1 MSEIKYQYAYI
12 EGDRDKIISINDITN
27 DNRKQ
32 YKFRCIGCGQ
42 ELLPRAVDSI
52 YRKPHFYHKELI
64 NCSGETY
71 LHKLAKR
78 VIKNKFDTE
87 PTFFIKYDV
96 VRDCNNNECI
106 YRNFLCRNEF
116 ATHRIDLKMYYD
128 TCTEEASI
136 NGFVADLLLTDSKN
150 PQREPILI
158 EVCVTHPCDEYKI
171 QSGLRIIEIK
181 IREEQDIRDL
191 LIRKDIYEC
200 NPWSK
205 KENYVKFINFK
216 IEFSSQRHTKIQ
228 RYVYIPENSPYGYL
242 TEVECNNAKY
252 KLRTDSVIEL
262 NVVNKQGNILCDLR
276 DMLLWMSK
284 HKGMRRCNLCKFYYS
299 TQYEQSPICRLSKKY
314 GKPAHPSMDEAERCR
329 SYQESYSGFFN
340 PDRFFIEEVVL
351 PPLSNKPEYKVIL
364 AASRSFNDYD
374 LFREKTLNYLSE
386 KIKNNSLVVIGASSK
401 SNMLIA
407 RLSEDMMFVKEPFE
421 TEWDKYGQ
429 YKRKALDEANDKM
442 TSLADALIAF
452 WDGKSGGIKNLIDH
466 AKQKG
471 IKIAVVEYSKSK

>member
-12 EGDRDKIISINDITN
+12 EGDRDKIVSINDITN
-27 DNRKQ
+27 DNRRQ
-32 YKFRCIGCGQ
+32 YKFRCIGCGH
-42 ELLPRAVDSI
+42 ELLPRAVDSE
-52 YRKPHFYHKELI
+52 YRKPHFYHKEVI

-87 PTFFIKYDV
+87 PTFLVEYDV
-96 VRDCNNNECI
+96 VRDCINNECK
-106 YRNFLCRNEF
+106 YRNFLCRKESDPY
-116 ATHRIDLKMYYD
+116 RIDLKKYYD

-136 NGFVADLLLTDSKN
+136 NDFVADLLLTDSNN

-171 QSGLRIIEIK
+171 KSKLRIIEIK

-191 LIRKDIYEC
+191 LGRKEICEC
-200 NPWSK
+200 KTWSK
-205 KENYVKFINFK
+205 KGNYVKFINFK
-216 IEFSSQRHTKIQ
+216 IEFSFQRHTKIQ

-329 SYQESYSGFFN
+329 SYQESNSGFFN
-340 PDRFFIEEVVL
+340 PDRVFIEEVVL

-364 AASRSFNDYD
+364 AASRSFNNYD
-374 LFREKTLNYLSE
+374 LFKE
-386 KIKNNSLVVIGASSK
+386 KIKYYLSDKIKYNSLVVIGASNQ
-401 SNMLIA
+401 SNLLIA
-407 RLSEDMMFVKEPFE
+407 KLSEDIMFVKEPFE

-429 YKRKALDEANDKM
+429 DKRKAIDEANDKM
-442 TSLADALIAF
+442 TSLADALIVF
-452 WDGKSGGIKNLIDH
+452 WDGKSAGIKNLIDH

-471 IKIAVVEYSKSK
+471 IKIAVVEYNKTK